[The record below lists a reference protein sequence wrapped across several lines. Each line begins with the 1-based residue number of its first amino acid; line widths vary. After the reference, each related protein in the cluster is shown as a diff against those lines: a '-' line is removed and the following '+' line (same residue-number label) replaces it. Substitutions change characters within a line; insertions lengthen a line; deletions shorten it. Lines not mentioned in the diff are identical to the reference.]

1 MKKNIVL
8 WCIISLIVIVIF
20 ICCILKYNNKKKNN
34 IIKDLS
40 ANTDNVL
47 YVEMK
52 EETEGGYIYYKTEE
66 KQLIEQ
72 IVNAI
77 NKIEIKEKTDLMFS
91 DNTRTYILKL
101 NNGTELKYCFQ
112 NNYYHKDNINYK
124 IYNYEELMKIKI
136 PREILE

>member
-1 MKKNIVL
+1 MLKKFRKIKNKGLSEKMKKNIVL

-20 ICCILKYNNKKKNN
+20 ICCILKYNNKKNNN

-112 NNYYHKDNINYK
+112 NNYYH
-124 IYNYEELMKIKI
+124 
-136 PREILE
+136 